1 MRYDS
6 EHKAQTR
13 ERVLKEAAAAI
24 RSEGV
29 DRIGVAQVMAR
40 AGLTH
45 GGFYAHF
52 ASKDDLVTQA
62 IEYMFEDRYAAFFA
76 DLDDADPRVAA
87 HPLRRPLP
95 VDAPPQRARGR
106 LPGAGACRPGR
117 RICPRPRRAR
127 FRLALDRLTGGV
139 ASLLERMGAAD
150 AQLVAASVIAE
161 MVGAVALARVEADEV
176 RAAQLLAAVR
186 ASVGRRLGLAV

>member
-24 RSEGV
+24 RTVGI
-29 DRIGVAQVMAR
+29 DRVGVAQVMAR
-40 AGLTH
+40 ANLTH

-76 DLDDADPRVAA
+76 NVEDADPRVALTRFIDRYLSMRHRNA
-87 HPLRRPLP
+87 PEHGCPVPALAGQVTHLP
-95 VDAPPQRARGR
+95 EAA
-106 LPGAGACRPGR
+106 
-117 RICPRPRRAR
+117 RAR

-139 ASLLERMGAAD
+139 ASLIERTGAAD
-150 AQLVAASVIAE
+150 AKITAAAVIAE
-161 MVGAVALARVEADEV
+161 MVGAVALARVELDEGRADRLLQSVRGSV
-176 RAAQLLAAVR
+176 RA
-186 ASVGRRLGLAV
+186 RLGLAA

>member
-6 EHKAQTR
+6 QHKAQTR
-13 ERVLKEAAAAI
+13 DRVLKEAAASI

-52 ASKDDLVTQA
+52 TSKDDLVTQA
-62 IEYMFEDRYAAFFA
+62 IDYMFTDRYAAFFA
-76 DLDDADPRVAA
+76 DLDTIDPRAA
-87 HPLRRPLP
+87 LTRFVDRYLSMRHRNAPAGGCPMPVLVGQVPHLP
-95 VDAPPQRARGR
+95 EAA
-106 LPGAGACRPGR
+106 
-117 RICPRPRRAR
+117 RAR

-139 ASLLERMGAAD
+139 ASLLTRMGAAEPQD
-150 AQLVAASVIAE
+150 TAVAVIAE
-161 MVGAVALARVEADEV
+161 MVGAIAVARVEVDEDRAERLLSSVQGSV
-176 RAAQLLAAVR
+176 RA
-186 ASVGRRLGLAV
+186 RLGLIG

>member
-6 EHKAQTR
+6 DHKAQTR

-40 AGLTH
+40 ANLTH

-76 DLDDADPRVAA
+76 DLGDVDPRAALNRFVDRYLSMRHRNAPEHGCPVPVLAGQVAQ
-87 HPLRRPLP
+87 LP
-95 VDAPPQRARGR
+95 EAA
-106 LPGAGACRPGR
+106 
-117 RICPRPRRAR
+117 RAR

-139 ASLLERMGAAD
+139 ASLLERAGAAD
-150 AQLVAASVIAE
+150 AKITAAAVIAE
-161 MVGAVALARVEADEV
+161 MVGAVALARVELDEG
-176 RAAQLLAAVR
+176 RAEHLLQAVR
-186 ASVGRRLGLAV
+186 ESVRGRLGLAA